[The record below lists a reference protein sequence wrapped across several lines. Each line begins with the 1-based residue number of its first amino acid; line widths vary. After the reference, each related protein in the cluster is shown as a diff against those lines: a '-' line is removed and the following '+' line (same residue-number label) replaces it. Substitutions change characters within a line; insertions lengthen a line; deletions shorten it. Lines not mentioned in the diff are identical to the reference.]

1 MIRGFLRRLIALMV
15 VGVAAL
21 ASMSAVSS
29 GHTAFA
35 ASTSS
40 VKVLAKEV
48 NGKYVFGPTRV
59 TIKVG
64 QTVVWKNTTD
74 APHTVTSTTAGWT
87 YDKKLNL
94 GKSLQLTFK
103 RAGTFHYKCSYHPGM
118 VGTVIV
124 SH

>member
-1 MIRGFLRRLIALMV
+1 MIRGSLRHPIALMV

-21 ASMSAVSS
+21 ASMSAVSP

-48 NGKYVFGPTRV
+48 NGKYVFSPTRV

-74 APHTVTSTTAGWT
+74 AAHTVTSTTAGWT

-103 RAGTFHYKCSYHPGM
+103 KAGTYRYKCSFHPGM

>member
-1 MIRGFLRRLIALMV
+1 MIRGFLRRPIALAV

-21 ASMSAVSS
+21 VSMSAATT
-29 GHTAFA
+29 GHPAFA
-35 ASTSS
+35 ASTSP

-48 NGKYVFGPTRV
+48 HSKYVFGPTRV

-103 RAGTFHYKCSYHPGM
+103 KAGTFHYKCSYHPGM

-124 SH
+124 TH